1 MSNSRCSAEP
11 LTESTNKEIAR
22 RQIPLPGWLDHFN
35 ARDLKV
41 LFRCWVAAWIASLLI
56 FIGPALHRIRIA
68 TFFAALVL
76 YIVPPG
82 GILSVYLLAS
92 LSLLFGMCLAWAWG
106 LLTMKAALAAR
117 PDSQTQAR
125 LQALQ
130 QQVAADAEQSG
141 LPASLLT
148 QKAVYDGFMLD
159 ARVTVVFYVMICLFV
174 YTVSRLRVANQ
185 KFALAQIFG
194 IIIADLFLL
203 FGPVLPSFSA
213 LLPRVLVEP
222 GAIGIGLG
230 VACNVVF
237 FAQSAS
243 STVLTKAEQLVSMVD
258 KPLQCT
264 RSRFS
269 GKAVDLGELEAS
281 KARTIALLKTTEPA
295 LAFLPLDVSWGRW
308 SPEDVKSLYQPLR
321 RAMVAG
327 LSLLDFH
334 ISHVRTDKQL
344 EQVPRSPVEGP
355 NIDPGEKPP
364 QVGRHQLQESADFLQ
379 ALRSPEEAEMRAHT
393 RNALQASTAEL
404 LHLSSESLI
413 WVAEMIHTVN
423 SEHWVRRTSSE
434 RITHLLTRGQSL
446 RSSLESA
453 RENSRTKTT
462 ARLLESHAEMF
473 DATGQLKSR
482 DQMGPHSLR
491 GLVLGMVVEERI
503 LGAAKAIEELLT
515 QATHLLQDRSKLRLW
530 LPSRLRY
537 ALSWLVNRRHP
548 APAPDLP
555 ADGGSDPDLVAEQ
568 TKEAHRRLRVNR
580 GHGRLVRHN
589 FLTRA
594 IVTIYQWLTNSGGL
608 YALRMVVVTIA
619 TAIPGSLPH
628 TAGFYYREKG
638 IWCLIT
644 AQTTLLVYMADFT
657 VCLVGRTAGTVVG
670 GVMGMAAWYIGSGNG
685 PGNAYRLAASTAA
698 MTLVLMWWRL
708 FLPPVFTMGAIM
720 SGATFML
727 VLGFS
732 YDDTHMPQYGLPGHG
747 YTAFYKRLVTVLLGF
762 VAAFV
767 VQIFP
772 RPPSATRHTC
782 QTLSNTVRTLSD
794 HYALLLSHW
803 GRARPEGS
811 GDETSPVGVV
821 AEKIS
826 LDVAETLLSAQQS
839 IALLRFEMT
848 LGPFDSQTLSQA
860 ARLCQDINQALGRL
874 LLLSDT
880 LPGHLQ
886 SRLSHTVGILDDRH
900 IGDIMGVLSIIEQA
914 LRLGLAL
921 PERLPTP
928 LIKRCYESWH
938 EEHREAHLSTKLVQD
953 ENYRRYCVGISAYLK
968 FLAAIDEMVLVLKGA
983 LGESHLVRQW
993 DGDELV

>member
-1 MSNSRCSAEP
+1 MSTPRFSAEP
-11 LTESTNKEIAR
+11 LEDSTNKEIAR
-22 RQIPLPGWLDHFN
+22 RRIALPAWLDHFN

-41 LFRCWVAAWIASLLI
+41 LFRCWAAAWVASLLI
-56 FIGPALHRIRIA
+56 VIGPALHRIGIA
-68 TFFAALVL
+68 TFFAGLVL

-82 GILSVYLLAS
+82 GILFVYLLAS

-106 LLTMKAALAAR
+106 LLTMKGALAAR
-117 PDSQTQAR
+117 PNEQTQAR

-130 QQVAADAEQSG
+130 QQVAADAQQSG
-141 LPASLLT
+141 LPASFLT
-148 QKAVYDGFMLD
+148 QRAVYDGFMLD

-194 IIIADLFLL
+194 VIIVDLFLV
-203 FGPVLPSFSA
+203 FGPILPSFSA

-222 GAIGIGLG
+222 GAIGIGVG

-243 STVLTKAEQLVSMVD
+243 SAVLAKTQQLVSMSE

-269 GKAVDLGELEAS
+269 GRAVDLGELEAS
-281 KARTIALLKTTEPA
+281 KASTIALFKATEPA
-295 LAFLPLDVSWGRW
+295 LAFLPVDVSWGRW

-334 ISHVRTDKQL
+334 ISHIRTDKQL
-344 EQVPRSPVEGP
+344 EKMPRPSVEGP
-355 NIDPGEKPP
+355 NIAPGEKPP
-364 QVGRHQLQESADFLQ
+364 RVGRHQLQESAYLMQ
-379 ALRSPEEAEMRAHT
+379 ALRSPEEADIRAHT
-393 RNALQASTAEL
+393 RDALQASTAEM
-404 LHLSSESLI
+404 LHLSSESLS
-413 WVAEMIHTVN
+413 WVGQIIHTVN
-423 SEHWVRRTSSE
+423 SERWLRRTSLD
-434 RITHLLTRGQSL
+434 RITHLITRGQSL
-446 RSSLESA
+446 RSSLESS
-453 RENSRTKTT
+453 RERSRTETT

-482 DQMGPHSLR
+482 DQLGPHSLR

-503 LGAAKAIEELLT
+503 LGAAEAIEDLLLHVT
-515 QATHLLQDRSKLRLW
+515 RLLQDRTKLRLW
-530 LPSRLRY
+530 LPSRLRH
-537 ALSWLVNRRHP
+537 AFSWLVNRRHP

-555 ADGGSDPDLVAEQ
+555 ANGGSDPDLVAEQ
-568 TKEAHRRLRVNR
+568 TEE
-580 GHGRLVRHN
+580 
-589 FLTRA
+589 
-594 IVTIYQWLTNSGGL
+594 WLTNAGGM

-638 IWCLIT
+638 IWGLIT

-657 VCLVGRTAGTVVG
+657 VSLVGRTVGTVVG
-670 GVMGMAAWYIGSGNG
+670 GVLGMAAWYIGSGNG
-685 PGNAYRLAASTAA
+685 PGNPYGLAAITAV

-708 FLPPVFTMGAIM
+708 FLPPVFTMAAIM

-767 VQIFP
+767 VQICP

-782 QTLSNTVRTLSD
+782 KTLSNTVRTLSD

-803 GRARPEGS
+803 GRAHPDAREGK
-811 GDETSPVGVV
+811 TRPVGAV

-826 LDVAETLLSAQQS
+826 LEVAETLLSAQQS

-860 ARLCQDINQALGRL
+860 VRLCQDMNQALGRL

-880 LPGHLQ
+880 LPGHFQ
-886 SRLSHTVGILDDRH
+886 SRLSHAVGILDDYH
-900 IGDIMGVLSIIEQA
+900 IGDIMGVLSIIEQG
-914 LRLGLAL
+914 LRLGLPL

-928 LIKRCYESWH
+928 LLKRCYESWH
-938 EEHREAHLSTKLVQD
+938 EQHREAQLSTELVRD
-953 ENYRRYCVGISAYLK
+953 ENYRRYCVGVSAYLK
-968 FLAAIDEMVLVLKGA
+968 FLAAIDEMVLVLKGS
-983 LGESHLVRQW
+983 LGESHLVRRW
-993 DGDELV
+993 DGDEVV